1 MRFLLSPPPEE
12 SMADRP
18 VRETKQ
24 TVFYPTDP
32 KAEEKSFGEANK
44 WGRKQLKMLGVQFV
58 PNAKKRLD
66 LNKVLNINE
75 RQWPL
80 KTQERM

>member
-1 MRFLLSPPPEE
+1 MRFLLSLPPEE
-12 SMADRP
+12 SMADKP
-18 VRETKQ
+18 VRDRKQ
-24 TVFYPTDP
+24 REFYPTDP
-32 KAEEKSFGEANK
+32 KAEEESFGEANE

>member
-18 VRETKQ
+18 VRERKPTE
-24 TVFYPTDP
+24 FYPTDP
-32 KAEEKSFGEANK
+32 KTEEESFGEANE

>member
-1 MRFLLSPPPEE
+1 VRFLLSPPPEE

-18 VRETKQ
+18 VRERTQ
-24 TVFYPTDP
+24 TVFYTTDP
-32 KAEEKSFGEANK
+32 KAEEESFGEANE

-66 LNKVLNINE
+66 LNRVLNIDE